1 MIENMN
7 QTMNQTEDQRT
18 ENLDDLRLTVKEAAK
33 HIQESPG
40 VVRNWMRELKSHIP
54 TIQGENGYHYFDQP
68 ALEKLILIR
77 QLNRDQNYSIKQID
91 YYFSN
96 GETRIQPESVHVV
109 SNDIR
114 EDLKTIVD
122 RLELQQQFNQALV
135 TKLDEQQQYIKDS
148 LIKRD
153 QMLLESLKASQEARK
168 AEVNNRKKGFF
179 GRIFQVSE

>member
-7 QTMNQTEDQRT
+7 QTEEQRT

-54 TIQGENGYHYFDQP
+54 TIQGENGYHYFDQS
-68 ALEKLILIR
+68 ALDKLVLIR
-77 QLNRDQNYSIKQID
+77 KLNRDQNYSLKQMD

-96 GETRIQPESVHVV
+96 DETQIQTEPVHVV

-168 AEVNNRKKGFF
+168 AEVNNRKKGFL
-179 GRIFQVSE
+179 GRMFQLSD

>member
-7 QTMNQTEDQRT
+7 QTEEQRT

-54 TIQGENGYHYFDQP
+54 TIQGENGYHYFDQS
-68 ALEKLILIR
+68 ALDKLVLIR
-77 QLNRDQNYSIKQID
+77 KLNRDQNYSLKQID

-96 GETRIQPESVHVV
+96 GETQIQTEPVHVV

-168 AEVNNRKKGFF
+168 AEVNNRKKGFL
-179 GRIFQVSE
+179 GRMFQLSE